1 MNLDRY
7 KINLNKFSSE
17 NLGSLFVLDKLETPF
32 VPQRVFFVH
41 NVPQNSHRGV
51 HAHKLCKQLL
61 IVTEGKVKI
70 LVDDGFSRDY
80 LIVDN
85 PQVAIL
91 IPEMTWSTQLT
102 ISKFSTICVLASH
115 AFDKEDYFYNYDD
128 FKFALSQLDNGQKV
142 T

>member
-51 HAHKLCKQLL
+51 HAHKLCKQL
-61 IVTEGKVKI
+61 VKKQGGMMNRETI
-70 LVDDGFSRDY
+70 
-80 LIVDN
+80 
-85 PQVAIL
+85 AI
-91 IPEMTWSTQLT
+91 S
-102 ISKFSTICVLASH
+102 
-115 AFDKEDYFYNYDD
+115 Y
-128 FKFALSQLDNGQKV
+128 
-142 T
+142 